1 MKYLTLIAISLLF
14 VFSIHSSNMNL
25 RKEGTNRCSR
35 FHTGI
40 FDNVCKSGHS
50 SKFKRYPTYQ
60 LQEYMSMFLKEKIV
74 WTGPCSYQVTLLE
87 TNDPEMIDYIGNSIK
102 VKIVK
107 IEKSSY
113 QTLEEGSSGNI
124 STCTETKIGEINSK
138 L

>member
-1 MKYLTLIAISLLF
+1 
-14 VFSIHSSNMNL
+14 
-25 RKEGTNRCSR
+25 
-35 FHTGI
+35 
-40 FDNVCKSGHS
+40 
-50 SKFKRYPTYQ
+50 
-60 LQEYMSMFLKEKIV
+60 MFLKEKIV
-74 WTGPCSYQVTLLE
+74 WTGPCSYQETLLE

-102 VKIVK
+102 VKIMK